1 MGYQNIFRLFNEGL
15 RLDNSVVRPIA
26 AKTAAY
32 SVTEADFG
40 TLFTNRGAAGSV
52 TITLPAAASYT
63 GKSVEFYCIASQ
75 NIVFTAPAGTLV
87 TKNNAAATSATLS
100 TGGDQEG
107 GSMIATSDGTSW
119 LVNCGDTT
127 VTAS

>member
-1 MGYQNIFRLFNEGL
+1 MGYQNIFRLLNEGL
-15 RLDNSVVRPIA
+15 RLDNSIVRPIA

-32 SVTEADFG
+32 SVTESDFG

-52 TITLPAAASYT
+52 TLTLPAAASYK

>member
-1 MGYQNIFRLFNEGL
+1 MGYQNIFRLINEGL
-15 RLDNSVVRPIA
+15 RLDNSIVRPIA

-32 SVTEADFG
+32 SVTEDDFG

-75 NIVFTAPAGTLV
+75 NIALTAAAGTIV
-87 TKNNAAATSATLS
+87 TKNNAAATTATLS

-119 LVNCGDTT
+119 LINSGDTT